1 MRDRTMTCSILTG
14 SGDHSFERKPCLGG
28 PLLKENIATTIL
40 ERSRSNSIYSY
51 SKTKNNSFYGQRR
64 PMLKCGAK
72 LLCVND
78 LLLLGRATI
87 EKYIDAVEKAK
98 IPFFPALATPLSV
111 SEGEGIN
118 GIVGLKVVQN
128 GVGADW
134 AIC

>member
-1 MRDRTMTCSILTG
+1 MTKKKKGGKGLNKYVFPVYLQEV
-14 SGDHSFERKPCLGG
+14 GDHSFERKPCLGG

-64 PMLKCGAK
+64 PMLKFGAK

-87 EKYIDAVEKAK
+87 EKY
-98 IPFFPALATPLSV
+98 LS
-111 SEGEGIN
+111 I
-118 GIVGLKVVQN
+118 
-128 GVGADW
+128 
-134 AIC
+134 